1 MSLSMTNSKP
11 DFSPRRVL
19 ERLFDLL
26 NDKRIAK
33 EIDEPIDLAVHTF
46 QLKITLPI
54 TSSEFKRIITTFVR
68 HLYKKGLRLSQ
79 NLSEPEAFAEA
90 IFLLERYGQNEES
103 IGYDGALL
111 NAVGTNMEGFEL
123 VLSQLA
129 ESIKTAERE
138 KYIAWVFA
146 DNYFHLSW
154 ELQRSIVSCYLKQN
168 EAVLPAKLL
177 NLGPA
182 RLVDHFP
189 EQFINHMTTESLIGQ
204 VFSADRNQNN
214 GQ

>member
-1 MSLSMTNSKP
+1 MTNSKP

-19 ERLFDLL
+19 ERLSDLL

-33 EIDEPIDLAVHTF
+33 EIDEPIDLAAHTF

-90 IFLLERYGQNEES
+90 IFLLERYSQNEES

-111 NAVGTNMEGFEL
+111 NAVGTDMEGFEL

-129 ESIKTAERE
+129 ESIKTAERK
-138 KYIAWVFA
+138 KYIAWVFT

-154 ELQRSIVSCYLKQN
+154 EMQRSIVSCYLKQN

-177 NLGPA
+177 DLGPA

-204 VFSADRNQNN
+204 VFSADRNQNK